1 MSTWYLK
8 DYLILGLLVLNFFFL
23 YKINSF
29 NKKFFFAILNDFSRN
44 LRIIYKKLEI
54 INLNNEKTN
63 LEVLFLKSYLR
74 NDIEK
79 DELEKLD
86 QILGNNEEN
95 EYKKIM
101 RDCNKKIGMYAGRIE
116 ELESELEEHGIEKSV
131 RLDGIVYRDYVE
143 KYG

>member
-29 NKKFFFAILNDFSRN
+29 NKKFFFAKLNDFSRN

-54 INLNNEKTN
+54 INLNNEKSN
-63 LEVLFLKSYLR
+63 LEINFLESYVR
-74 NDIEK
+74 NDLEK
-79 DELEKLD
+79 EELEKLD
-86 QILGNNEEN
+86 KILGKNEEN
-95 EYKKIM
+95 EYQKIM
-101 RDCNKKIGMYAGRIE
+101 RNCNRKIGMYEGRIKD
-116 ELESELEEHGIEKSV
+116 LESDIKEYGLEKSV
-131 RLDGIVYRDYVE
+131 RLDGIVYRDFAE